1 MSRRLN
7 MADYVAMMRGAGYR
21 ACACGPLTRGTVCG
35 KCVASGVSAAPPL
48 PQAGVGA
55 VGRGV
60 DTPGD
65 GDAKDGSLRPA
76 AGHKE
81 PNKTEAEYRRLF
93 LAPRLADGVFTGCWF
108 EGVSFR
114 MANGHRYTP
123 DWVCTYP
130 DGRLVCVEVK
140 GSYRFGSH
148 QRARLA
154 FDQARIEWPGV
165 VWIWAVRGKGGVWET
180 GG

>member
-1 MSRRLN
+1 MNRRLN

-21 ACACGPLTRGTVCG
+21 ACACGTLTRGVVCG
-35 KCVASGVSAAPPL
+35 KCNASGGSAAPSL
-48 PQAGVGA
+48 PQAGAPAIGA
-55 VGRGV
+55 GDV
-60 DTPGD
+60 TPGD
-65 GDAKDGSLRPA
+65 GDALKGALRSA
-76 AGHKE
+76 TGRKT

-93 LAPRLADGVFTGCWF
+93 IAPRLADGVFTGCWF
-108 EGVSFR
+108 EGLSFR

-130 DGRLVCVEVK
+130 DGRLVCIEVK
-140 GSYRFGSH
+140 GAYRFGSH

-165 VWIWAVRGKGGVWET
+165 AWIWAVRGKRGAWET
-180 GG
+180 NA